1 MAITGPEVARKLTP
15 SSRATI
21 CASVVLPRPG
31 RADEQ
36 HVVERFLARARRL
49 DEHAQIGARLFLADE
64 FAQALRPQGRIRVVV
79 AAFGGDQAARGVH
92 LASSLKPCRISVA
105 VSAASPALRDA
116 AAIAAAACGW
126 P

>member
-36 HVVERFLARARRL
+36 HVVERLAARPCAASMKTCEVRARL
-49 DEHAQIGARLFLADE
+49 LLADE
-64 FAQALRPQGRIRVVV
+64 LVERLRPQRRVGVVLALVGRE
-79 AAFGGDQAARGVH
+79 QAAVGDR
-92 LASSLKPCRISVA
+92 LIA
-105 VSAASPALRDA
+105 VR
-116 AAIAAAACGW
+116 
-126 P
+126 